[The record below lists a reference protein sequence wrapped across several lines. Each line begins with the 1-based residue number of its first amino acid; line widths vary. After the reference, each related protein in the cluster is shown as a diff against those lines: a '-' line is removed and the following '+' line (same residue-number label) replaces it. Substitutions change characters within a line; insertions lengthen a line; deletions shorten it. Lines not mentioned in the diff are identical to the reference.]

1 MSTFTDLQ
9 KKGIE
14 VGHTFNLLEVGLFET
29 YLMVAG
35 FLMAIIFPSLLE
47 VHTFLYFIVFLFG
60 IIFIL
65 KEFITKNKNVEKR
78 WKRKGWNIQLLKNFS
93 FLDFAIYK
101 VTIVAFGLLLVKI
114 FPVLLNG
121 EFVVWYTLV
130 FGIGFGY
137 FIAKITAREKE

>member
-9 KKGIE
+9 KKWIE

-47 VHTFLYFIVFLFG
+47 VHTFLYFIVFLFW

-78 WKRKGWNIQLLKNFS
+78 WKRKWWNIQLLKNFS